1 MAPPVR
7 RAASG
12 ASMPALL
19 SGSAR
24 RYAEAVYEV
33 ARETGDYDQWLR
45 AFDAV
50 NQVLADPT
58 AHEVFISPAIPSE
71 EKWAALQRIFADQP
85 EQVRNLLHILAERD
99 RLGDLGQ
106 ISLAFRELVDQERGV
121 ITAEVTTA
129 VPLDAELAQ
138 SVAERLGR
146 YLRHDPTRLT
156 IERRV
161 DPTIIGGV
169 VARIGDTIIDD
180 SVRGRI
186 ERLRHALTSPA

>member
-1 MAPPVR
+1 
-7 RAASG
+7 
-12 ASMPALL
+12 MPALL
-19 SGSAR
+19 SASAR
-24 RYAEAVYEV
+24 RYAEAVFDV

-45 AFDAV
+45 AFDVV
-50 NQVLADPT
+50 NQVMADPI
-58 AHEVFISPAIPSE
+58 AHEVFVNPAVPSE
-71 EKWAALQRIFADQP
+71 EKWAALERIFADQP

-99 RLGDLGQ
+99 RLGDVEQ
-106 ISLAFRELVDQERGV
+106 ITLAFRELVNQERGV

-138 SVAERLGR
+138 AIAERLGS

-161 DPTIIGGV
+161 DPSIIGGV
-169 VARIGDTIIDD
+169 VARVGDTIIDD
-180 SVRGRI
+180 SIRSRI